1 MWLKLSI
8 FVLEMNNID
17 KLFQSFAEALAIS
30 VESVNLDLEY
40 QSIPEWDSVSHMVLI
55 AQLEDDFG
63 VSFDTDDV
71 IDLSSVAKGKEI
83 LSKLGVEF

>member
-1 MWLKLSI
+1 
-8 FVLEMNNID
+8 MNNID
-17 KLFQSFAEALAIS
+17 KLFLSFSEALAIS
-30 VESVNLDLEY
+30 VDSISLDLEY

-55 AQLEDDFG
+55 AQLEDDFN